1 MKHAATLVLVTLLL
15 AGSASAQSYESP
27 RNALGQPDLEGGW
40 TNATMTP
47 QTRPAQYGTRRAMTP
62 AEVAKIEGAAAA
74 QIERGNKATD
84 PDAPTVAD
92 GSVGGYNRGFL
103 DPGILVMRVGGE
115 PRTSL
120 LTTPNG
126 QVPAPRAGSRASAAE
141 MRTFSGSPYFIDEY
155 GSAALFGEDQQTAR
169 RFNNP
174 EELSLADRCLTS
186 FGRNGPPPMM
196 PNGFYN
202 NNYQIAQAPDAVLII
217 TEMVHDARVIRL
229 NTREHAPASIR
240 PWFGDSV
247 GWYDGGTLVVETT
260 NFPKAQAWFGQA
272 SQLHRTY
279 VASLSAMGWTVLLSL
294 VLIGLGWTRSPLTV
308 ADPWVWTQ
316 LLAVAVFAS
325 ALGGYF
331 WNVGASRLGVAI
343 ASLWV
348 NLVPFFAVLWSMAY
362 GFMPNAYQIL
372 GGLVA
377 LSGVVYMQWR
387 KLQTTPR

>member
-1 MKHAATLVLVTLLL
+1 MKYAATLVLVTLLL

-120 LTTPNG
+120 LTTTNG
-126 QVPAPRAGSRASAAE
+126 QVPAPRAGSRVSAAE

-260 NFPKAQAWFGQA
+260 NFPKAQAWFGSWETLKVTERFTRADKGRLRYQFTVEDPSVWA
-272 SQLHRTY
+272 EPWGGEYEFAALDGQVYEYACHEGNY
-279 VASLSAMGWTVLLSL
+279 AMPG
-294 VLIGLGWTRSPLTV
+294 
-308 ADPWVWTQ
+308 
-316 LLAVAVFAS
+316 
-325 ALGGYF
+325 
-331 WNVGASRLGVAI
+331 
-343 ASLWV
+343 
-348 NLVPFFAVLWSMAY
+348 
-362 GFMPNAYQIL
+362 IL
-372 GGLVA
+372 GGSRAADRAEVEA
-377 LSGVVYMQWR
+377 KAKVGADR
-387 KLQTTPR
+387 